1 MFNPEPAKA
10 TMLYAHEVLSAGGDT
25 IFANMHLAYEALSDG
40 MKAMLVD
47 VKTWCVGD
55 RFKKDGGGK
64 RADRYKGN
72 TVMADKARDP
82 NLINTECAAS
92 SLPVRTRK
100 PDGKASRV
108 LRCNP

>member
-1 MFNPEPAKA
+1 
-10 TMLYAHEVLSAGGDT
+10 
-25 IFANMHLAYEALSDG
+25 

-72 TVMADKARDP
+72 ADGGQGARPRQPDHRMR
-82 NLINTECAAS
+82 AS
-92 SLPVRTRK
+92 SSVRTRK
-100 PDGKASRV
+100 TGRKALYMGGHVQTFDGV
-108 LRCNP
+108 